1 MLFQTAMPKS
11 LSAIST
17 DVTKPP
23 TNLFP
28 PASLTDLLILSKRS
42 WKVLCAVCFLPS
54 SIKPEQLPQ
63 SIGPPWS
70 WSWDSLPHSRTPQA
84 HLLSS
89 MCLGSSAI
97 LSFPSVAS
105 VPGISAG
112 RAGPHRLQRKRQSQ
126 WLGSQRH
133 SYVWAFPWPRAACRH
148 SQFCIP
154 MEKEKENNNNLRNKI
169 KKNWKSD
176 WRSNLFFFFCA
187 APYALNGLRNRS
199 TFIFKLAKKPERIIC
214 HTAADPTLRSS
225 QRLQGRCHKCAL
237 TRLSSIRMSA
247 SNSCSPTFHF
257 CCEDI
262 LTPPPPPAATPWVK
276 GLNFCRSSSRRLSI
290 PPAPAN
296 AWTWRH
302 QWVLFH
308 LQKCF

>member
-42 WKVLCAVCFLPS
+42 WKELCAVCFLPS

-70 WSWDSLPHSRTPQA
+70 WSWDSLPRSRTPQA

-89 MCLGSSAI
+89 TCLGSSAI

-105 VPGISAG
+105 APGISAG

-176 WRSNLFFFFCA
+176 WRSNLFFFVLPHMPWMGWEIVLPSFS
-187 APYALNGLRNRS
+187 N
-199 TFIFKLAKKPERIIC
+199 
-214 HTAADPTLRSS
+214 S
-225 QRLQGRCHKCAL
+225 QRNQKESFAIRQLILHSEAPKGCRDVATSVLSPGCPASAWVLQ
-237 TRLSSIRMSA
+237 
-247 SNSCSPTFHF
+247 
-257 CCEDI
+257 
-262 LTPPPPPAATPWVK
+262 TPAP
-276 GLNFCRSSSRRLSI
+276 LLSI
-290 PPAPAN
+290 SAVK
-296 AWTWRH
+296 TY
-302 QWVLFH
+302 
-308 LQKCF
+308 

>member
-42 WKVLCAVCFLPS
+42 WKELCAVCFLPS

-70 WSWDSLPHSRTPQA
+70 WSWDSLLRSKTPQA

-89 MCLGSSAI
+89 TCLGSSAI

-176 WRSNLFFFFCA
+176 WRSNLFFFFLCCPICLEWVEKSFYLHFQTRKETRKNHLPYGSWSYTQKLPKA
-187 APYALNGLRNRS
+187 AGTLPQVCS
-199 TFIFKLAKKPERIIC
+199 HQVVQHPHECFKLLLPYFPFLLWRHINSSSSTCC
-214 HTAADPTLRSS
+214 HTVSE
-225 QRLQGRCHKCAL
+225 RLEL
-237 TRLSSIRMSA
+237 
-247 SNSCSPTFHF
+247 
-257 CCEDI
+257 
-262 LTPPPPPAATPWVK
+262 
-276 GLNFCRSSSRRLSI
+276 
-290 PPAPAN
+290 
-296 AWTWRH
+296 
-302 QWVLFH
+302 
-308 LQKCF
+308 LQIQ